1 MSKQQFKPGNMLYPL
16 PVVFV
21 TGGDLSSK
29 DPSDLCLMTA
39 AWTGTVCS
47 DPAMTYVSIR
57 PSRYSHDIIEKHMEF
72 ALNLPTAALARK
84 LDHCGVISGRDENK
98 FETQGLTPIASSTI
112 KAPLIEECPVNIEC
126 KVTQILRLGSHD
138 MFLAKV
144 SAVWV
149 DDRLMDEEGRL
160 HLEKA
165 DLISYSHG
173 QYMTLGRPLGS
184 FGYSV
189 RRKPA
194 KSRSKGTGSGKSDKG
209 GKA

>member
-1 MSKQQFKPGNMLYPL
+1 MSKLPFKPGNMLYPL
-16 PVVFV
+16 PAVFV
-21 TGGDLSSK
+21 TGGDLSSG

-57 PSRYSHDIIEKHMEF
+57 PSRYSHDIIEKQMEF
-72 ALNLPTAALARK
+72 ALNLPTASLARQ

-112 KAPLIEECPVNIEC
+112 KAPLIQECPVNIEC
-126 KVTQILRLGSHD
+126 KVTQVLRLGSHD

-144 SAVWV
+144 TAVWV
-149 DDRLMDEEGRL
+149 DDRLIDEKGRL
-160 HLEKA
+160 DLAKA

-173 QYMTLGRPLGS
+173 QYLTLGRSLGS
-184 FGYSV
+184 FGFSV
-189 RRKPA
+189 RKKRSNSK
-194 KSRSKGTGSGKSDKG
+194 KSRKG